1 MGGDCGVIDCRLW
14 GVGVKRLAIQFL
26 VMLCIPVWCRFRS
39 TIQGVPQSGKNRYY
53 FMEAI
58 KNYVLFI

>member
-1 MGGDCGVIDCRLW
+1 MPNYSNSYKSQTGNHEIKEAHAHALYDGD
-14 GVGVKRLAIQFL
+14 
-26 VMLCIPVWCRFRS
+26 S
-39 TIQGVPQSGKNRYY
+39 YNIQGVPQSGKNRYY